1 MDHGGLFTQSL
12 LQINYGV
19 QWFDVIDS
27 PLGQLML
34 TSRDGALT
42 ELRFA
47 PFNPE
52 PEWRQDSSQL
62 AEAATELTEYF
73 DGKRRSFQL
82 QLAPSGT
89 PYQELVWRELRKIP
103 YGQTVSYG
111 EVARRIGQPGGSQA
125 IGGASHNNPLP
136 ILIPCHR
143 VIAANGDLGGYA
155 LGVEV
160 KRRLLEL
167 EGAIPQ
173 SLF

>member
-1 MDHGGLFTQSL
+1 MNDKS
-12 LQINYGV
+12 V

-34 TSRDGALT
+34 TSQGGALT
-42 ELRFA
+42 QLRFA

-52 PEWRQDSSQL
+52 PEWRQDRQQL
-62 AEAATELTEYF
+62 AVAAAQLSEYF
-73 DGKRRSFQL
+73 AGDRRNFEL

-89 PYQELVWRELRKIP
+89 PYQELVWRELCSIP

-111 EVARRIGQPGGSQA
+111 DVARRIGQPGGSQA

-136 ILIPCHR
+136 IVIPCHR